1 MILRTYFES
10 IIDKNEK
17 DKRKKPLSSQVRV
30 NKTRRA
36 HRVPNE
42 KTKWAL
48 LSIVKLL
55 DKILDSFGLHRY
67 PYSSNINKKK
77 GFRTVIKLLEKII
90 KNDLIKMIE
99 PNQNGFKLHE
109 KKTIKTELF
118 FILIIEPKPKKNT

>member
-1 MILRTYFES
+1 MGSIDIPIVQILT
-10 IIDKNEK
+10 
-17 DKRKKPLSSQVRV
+17 
-30 NKTRRA
+30 
-36 HRVPNE
+36 
-42 KTKWAL
+42 
-48 LSIVKLL
+48 
-55 DKILDSFGLHRY
+55 
-67 PYSSNINKKK
+67 KKK